1 MIQPLPKAILFDL
14 DDTILA
20 SSDAAEEAWCE
31 LSDRFTHR
39 LPGYSAES
47 LRIAIADS
55 RSWFRNDPARLP
67 EGADEGR
74 EIAARAF
81 ATLAVD
87 DNELV
92 QEFSD
97 SYGTLKVDIT
107 KPIPGA
113 MRTLYALEGMGI
125 GLGLIT
131 GGDGPTQRRKVEHHK
146 LDPIFDTVLIEGEL
160 GYGKPEERVYR
171 EALDFLGVQ
180 PSETWM
186 VGDGLEWDLATAQQL
201 GMVGV
206 WVVWPASK
214 YKVLNLPP
222 SAFPENSKVQPDHIV
237 RRISEILE

>member
-31 LSDRFTHR
+31 LSDRFAHR
-39 LPGYSAES
+39 IPGRSAKS

-55 RSWFRNDPARLP
+55 RSWFRNDPTRLP
-67 EGADEGR
+67 DGADEGHG
-74 EIAARAF
+74 IAARAF
-81 ATLAVD
+81 ASLAVD
-87 DNELV
+87 DQGLV

-97 SYGTLKVDIT
+97 SYGTVKVDIT

-113 MRTLYALEGMGI
+113 MQTLRTLKGRGI
-125 GLGLIT
+125 GLALIT
-131 GGDGPTQRRKVEHHK
+131 GGDGPTQRRKVELHK
-146 LDPIFDTVLIEGEL
+146 LDTIFDSILIDGEL

-171 EALDFLGVQ
+171 EALDLLGVQ

-201 GMVGV
+201 GIVGV
-206 WVVWPASK
+206 WVMWPASK
-214 YKVLNLPP
+214 YKVLNLPA
-222 SAFPENSKVQPDHIV
+222 SALPENSKVRPDHVV
-237 RRISEILE
+237 RRISEIL